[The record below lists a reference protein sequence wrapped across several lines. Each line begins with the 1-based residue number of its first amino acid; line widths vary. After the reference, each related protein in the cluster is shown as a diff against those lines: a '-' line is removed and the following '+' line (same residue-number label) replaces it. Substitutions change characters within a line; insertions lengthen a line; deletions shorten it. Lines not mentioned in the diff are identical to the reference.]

1 MRLLIV
7 LHQFFP
13 EFAGGTER
21 VALNLARMA
30 QRAGHH
36 VRILAC
42 TVEPAKSLARLSVRD
57 GLGMLETAYQGI
69 PVSLIKRADLP
80 PRADISLEVDPEI
93 SDKLMTWMKDQR
105 FDVAHV
111 MHSMRMG
118 SALMAIQKC
127 AIPYVVH
134 LTDFYLPCA
143 RINLINLNNELC
155 PGPDEGRRCAL
166 QCVVPPWTTQSYS
179 DRYLNARAILLAAG
193 ARIAPSEYVAKRYRD
208 AFPGV
213 DIQVIPHGIDLLAMS
228 SAADTRVPQ
237 ADAPLKLIY
246 IGSIIPQKGLD
257 VLIKAIALLPRANV
271 ELKVVGGFYGDSV
284 YQQSVRQLAD
294 GDRRIQFCGVLD
306 AGDVYLALG
315 QADLLCLPSKVP
327 ESFSLVLHESAAAGV
342 PMLVSD
348 LGAPAQQVAENGC
361 GLVLL
366 CADVKAWADALSL
379 VEGERSLLVEWKNRL
394 FLPLRIEEEAFF
406 MNSLYL
412 RLQKSAAAL
421 QQ

>member
-21 VALNLARMA
+21 VAFNLARMA

-42 TVEPAKSLARLSVRD
+42 TVEPAKSLAKPSVRD
-57 GLGMLETAYQGI
+57 GLGMLETVYQGI
-69 PVSLIKRADLP
+69 PVSFIKRADLP
-80 PRADISLEVDPEI
+80 PRADISLEADPAI
-93 SDKLMTWMKDQR
+93 SDKLMIWMKDQK

-127 AIPYVVH
+127 SIPYVVN

-143 RINLINLNNELC
+143 RVNLINLKNELC

-166 QCVVPPWTTQSYS
+166 QCAVPPWTTQSYS
-179 DRYLNARAILLAAG
+179 DRYLNSHAILSAAG
-193 ARIAPSEYVAKRYRD
+193 ARIAPSEYVAVRYRD
-208 AFPGV
+208 AFPEV

-228 SAADTRVPQ
+228 VASVKRVAQ
-237 ADAPLKLIY
+237 ADAPLKLIF
-246 IGSIIPQKGLD
+246 IGSIVPQKGLD
-257 VLIKAIALLPRANV
+257 VLIKAMALLPKSNL
-271 ELKVVGGFYGDSV
+271 ELKVIGGFYGDSV

-294 GDRRIQFCGVLD
+294 DDRRIQFSGVLD
-306 AGDVYLALG
+306 AADVFLELN

-348 LGAPAQQVAENGC
+348 LGAPAQQVNEYGC
-361 GLVLL
+361 GLVLP
-366 CADVKAWADALSL
+366 CADVKAWAEALCF
-379 VEGERSLLVEWKNRL
+379 VERNQSLLAEWKKRL

-412 RLQKSAAAL
+412 RLQKSTAGVR
-421 QQ
+421 Q